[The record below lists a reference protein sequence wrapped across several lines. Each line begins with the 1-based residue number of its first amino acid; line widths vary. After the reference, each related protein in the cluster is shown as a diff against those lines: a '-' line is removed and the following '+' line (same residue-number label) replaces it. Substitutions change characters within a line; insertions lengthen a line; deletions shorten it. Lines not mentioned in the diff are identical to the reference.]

1 MTDLLVREA
10 RVVPRD
16 EAGPGAAPPE
26 PVDVLVQGG
35 TIALVGP
42 DLWAPPGVAVLSA
55 EGRWLLPGLWDQ
67 HVHLTQ
73 WAPVAGRLDLSG
85 TSGPGE
91 VLDRVRGHL
100 AAGWTPPA
108 TGLLTGYGYR
118 SATWAEAPTVAA
130 LDEVTG
136 SVPTVLISGDGHNGW
151 LNTAAL

>member
-1 MTDLLVREA
+1 
-10 RVVPRD
+10 VVPLD
-16 EAGPGAAPPE
+16 AGELQPAPGE

-73 WAPVAGRLDLSG
+73 WALVSSRLDLAG

-91 VLDRVRGHL
+91 VLRRVAERL
-100 AAGWTPPA
+100 AAGWTPPP

-118 SATWAEAPTVAA
+118 S
-130 LDEVTG
+130 
-136 SVPTVLISGDGHNGW
+136 
-151 LNTAAL
+151 